1 MCWTK
6 VRDGAAGAGRPPRR
20 GVDSGERGRI
30 GRSARVAKAD
40 PPGKSNARRRE
51 PTEGRALLVAI
62 LVFFLLG
69 LVWLWTSARAPRA
82 SRPEPT
88 APVRSAVEPATSPA
102 PLSEPGRAP
111 VAALDEPASD
121 ELEPFV
127 GARTSPSDF
136 VGPAGTV
143 RGRVEVAGEEPFP
156 ASWALVARPARYLPG
171 RETAVERRL
180 ELSGGERE
188 FELTA
193 LPLGG
198 YELAAEAPGFN
209 GPPLP
214 VLLERKSSNPYVVLH
229 LVPAGLLEGRVFD
242 ADGVPAEGVA
252 LTLFAQQGG
261 EAREAVTDAAGLF
274 RFAKLPDGAYDLLI
288 GREGAVLVPERRPLR
303 FAAPHLTFPD
313 IELPPLGTLNVRVVD
328 SLERP
333 MEGVEVRGSGSE
345 GGLVEGRTNHDGRL
359 VARHLPAG
367 RYRLRLSHP
376 ALDPAY
382 ATRVAVDVVAGQVAE
397 APVLLGP

>member
-1 MCWTK
+1 M
-6 VRDGAAGAGRPPRR
+6 R
-20 GVDSGERGRI
+20 GG
-30 GRSARVAKAD
+30 
-40 PPGKSNARRRE
+40 E
-51 PTEGRALLVAI
+51 PTAGRALLVAI
-62 LVFFLLG
+62 LVFFLVG

-82 SRPEPT
+82 SRPEPAAAPAHT
-88 APVRSAVEPATSPA
+88 AGEPQPEPA
-102 PLSEPGRAP
+102 PLREPGRAP
-111 VAALDEPASD
+111 VAPDAPDAPVNG

-127 GARTSPSDF
+127 GARTSPDDF
-136 VGPAGTV
+136 IGPAGTV

-156 ASWALVARPARYLPG
+156 ASWTLVARPARYLPG

-180 ELSGGERE
+180 ELAGGQRE
-188 FELTA
+188 FVLAE

-214 VLLERKSSNPYVVLH
+214 VLLEKRSASPYVVLH
-229 LVPAGLLEGRVFD
+229 LVPAGLLEGRVLD

-261 EAREAVTDAAGLF
+261 EAREAVTDAAGIF

-303 FAAPHLTFPD
+303 FAAPRLTFPD
-313 IELPPLGTLNVRVVD
+313 IELPPLGTLEVRVVD

-345 GGLVEGRTNHDGRL
+345 GGLVEGRTDHDGRL

-376 ALDPAY
+376 ALDEAY